1 MHKIKPIK
9 VWENIS
15 KQELD
20 NELKKAKI
28 DVEKFWDYIRKTT
41 DKNRET
47 TNNHI
52 KTKDLLKHYAGFI
65 WFDKIEINIFPK
77 IFENIENI
85 NAIDKLFT
93 SLKYWAFLDIKKN
106 KIFLNNHS
114 SAKKNNKLPSYS
126 TVDLFFHYYVN
137 KVFDVFN
144 KQIYHQYNLEKQ
156 DTPFIKGKID
166 FNEYFKNKISKGYFF
181 KFKTSFFEYTHKNLF
196 NKIVKK
202 CLKIILLKL
211 DRTDDNTN
219 KIRQLLGYLWD
230 VNDVNISEKDCDLIN
245 LYNAP
250 SEFKIILQM
259 SKNILQNSYF
269 NGYGNF
275 VGFSFLLNMYDVFE
289 KFIRKQ
295 LENQEV
301 EIEKEKKEYI
311 LTQETKEFN
320 IKPDIVIVKDKLRI
334 IADCKYKKKIKES
347 DLYQLITYSYSLL
360 NEKNESKSKKIEKV
374 TSSSAILIYP
384 LLESEINET
393 FHKKLIIDDE
403 RKTNIHILKAP
414 FLCNVET
421 GEPDN
426 ISKFID
432 EIKNIVKNVVV

>member
-1 MHKIKPIK
+1 MYKIKPIK
-9 VWENIS
+9 VRENIL

-28 DVEKFWDYIRKTT
+28 DVEKFWDYIEK
-41 DKNRET
+41 KNLSLENRV
-47 TNNHI
+47 
-52 KTKDLLKHYAGFI
+52 GFI

-77 IFENIENI
+77 IFKNIENV

-93 SLKYWAFLDIKKN
+93 SLKYWAFLDIKKT
-106 KIFLNNHS
+106 KFFLNNHS
-114 SAKKNNKLPSYS
+114 SAKKNNKSPSYS

-245 LYNAP
+245 LHNAP
-250 SEFKIILQM
+250 SEFEIILQM

-295 LENQEV
+295 LENQKV
-301 EIEKEKKEYI
+301 KIEEEKNEYI

-320 IKPDIVIVKDKLRI
+320 IKPDIVIIKDKLRI
-334 IADCKYKKKIKES
+334 IADCKYKEISNLKDIDES

-432 EIKNIVKNVVV
+432 EIKDIVKNIVV